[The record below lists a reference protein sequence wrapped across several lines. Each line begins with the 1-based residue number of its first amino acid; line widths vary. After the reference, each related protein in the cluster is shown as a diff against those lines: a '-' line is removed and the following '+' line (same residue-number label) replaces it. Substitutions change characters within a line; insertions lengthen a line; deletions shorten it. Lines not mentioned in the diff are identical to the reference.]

1 MEHFDEIDELILNG
15 GLQFAGNNSR
25 TGEPMYKATDEL
37 KNINPSLSKD
47 INDFFVSSVSKL
59 WEKGFLD
66 MDVTVA
72 DPMVKLA
79 PKALNIDEIQ
89 ALPENER
96 VVMVQIIDT
105 LHQKK

>member
-1 MEHFDEIDELILNG
+1 
-15 GLQFAGNNSR
+15 
-25 TGEPMYKATDEL
+25 
-37 KNINPSLSKD
+37 
-47 INDFFVSSVSKL
+47 
-59 WEKGFLD
+59 

-79 PKALNIDEIQ
+79 PKALDIDEIQ

-96 VVMVQIIDT
+96 IIIVQIIDT